1 MNLDTP
7 YTVTYKFNGKE
18 QTDRFS
24 RELTAVRMIDH
35 LERVG
40 NAEVVSVSANI
51 DRSKYR
57 Y

>member
-1 MNLDTP
+1 MIQNTP
-7 YTVTYKFNGKE
+7 YTVTYKFNGKV

-24 RELTAVRMIDH
+24 NELTAVRTIAH
-35 LERVG
+35 LERVS
-40 NAEVVSVSANI
+40 NAEVVSFSANI